1 MELFAIHSSLLY
13 LLVIISSTSLG
24 RAAIIPS
31 VNQSPTSEE
40 NILAAR
46 QCATPC
52 GFYSQVC
59 CAANEVCITD
69 SNNQAQCGP
78 AGESAA
84 AAEGQG
90 NWQYYTTTFVQ
101 TDLKTITTT
110 FSSFFPI
117 STQNLVIP
125 TTASVQCQY
134 SLGEIPCGNTC
145 CSAGQYC
152 MADINEC
159 AAAGGGSS
167 AFFSS
172 FYTQAPSAPVRPT
185 SNTVLTVTSTGAA
198 TATVPFQAPV
208 GTDGSTVIGAQPTT
222 QGRRLSG
229 GAIAGIVIGVIL
241 GLILLFLI
249 CLYCCAKGA
258 IDGILGL
265 FGGRRNRRRT
275 ETTYIEERR
284 SRRGSR
290 PGDRTWLGSAPARV
304 DRVEKKTTKTGGLG
318 GLAGVGAGL
327 TALAL
332 LLGLKRKR
340 AQRND
345 AKSSSS
351 YSYYDESYTGTSESS
366 LSSDRRTR
374 DSRRSRRG

>member
-1 MELFAIHSSLLY
+1 MELLAIPSSLLY
-13 LLVIISSTSLG
+13 LLAIISSTSFG
-24 RAAIIPS
+24 GAAIIPS
-31 VNQSPTSEE
+31 VDQSPASEE

-46 QCATPC
+46 QCASPC

-69 SNNQAQCGP
+69 SNNQAQCRP
-78 AGESAA
+78 AGEPAA

-101 TDLKTITTT
+101 TDLRTITTT
-110 FSSFFPI
+110 FSSFFAI
-117 STQNLVIP
+117 STQNLVIA
-125 TTASVQCQY
+125 TTASGQCQY

-152 MADINEC
+152 MTDINQC

-167 AFFSS
+167 AYFSS
-172 FYTQAPSAPVRPT
+172 FYTVTQVPSVPVRPT
-185 SNTVLTVTSTGAA
+185 SNIVLTVTSTGAA
-198 TATVPFQAPV
+198 TATVPFQTPV
-208 GTDGSTVIGAQPTT
+208 GTDGSTIIGAQPTT
-222 QGRRLSG
+222 QGQRLSG
-229 GAIAGIVIGVIL
+229 GAIAGIVIGVIA
-241 GLILLFLI
+241 GLILLLLI

-258 IDGILGL
+258 IDSILGL

-275 ETTYIEERR
+275 ETTYIEERH
-284 SRRGSR
+284 SHRGSR
-290 PGDRTWLGSAPARV
+290 PGDRTWHGSRPARV
-304 DRVEKKTTKTGGLG
+304 DRKEKKTKSGGLG

-332 LLGLKRKR
+332 FLGLKRKR

-351 YSYYDESYTGTSESS
+351 YSYYDGSYTGTSESE
-366 LSSDRRTR
+366 
-374 DSRRSRRG
+374 